1 MGVILD
7 TCIWVEVERGTLAP
21 ADVMRVTGD
30 LPVFLT
36 PPVLAE
42 LEYGIY
48 RAKTDDQRIR
58 RMNAM
63 MRIRRK
69 PCLIMDRATAEIY
82 GRLAGML
89 DNAGKPTTYRTHDV
103 WIAALAIQHNHAV
116 LTHNIKDFEGIP
128 GLRLLR
134 FPERQRRYTL

>member
-7 TCIWVEVERGTLAP
+7 TCIWVDVERGTLAP

-58 RMNAM
+58 RMSAM
-63 MRIRRK
+63 TRIRRK
-69 PCLIMDRATAEIY
+69 PCLTMDRTTAEIY

-89 DNAGKPTTYRTHDV
+89 DNAGKPTAYRTHDV
-103 WIAALAIQHNHAV
+103 WIAAIAIQHDHVV
-116 LTHNIKDFEGIP
+116 LTRNIKDFEGIP
-128 GLRLLR
+128 GIRLLR
-134 FPERQRRYTL
+134 LPERQGI